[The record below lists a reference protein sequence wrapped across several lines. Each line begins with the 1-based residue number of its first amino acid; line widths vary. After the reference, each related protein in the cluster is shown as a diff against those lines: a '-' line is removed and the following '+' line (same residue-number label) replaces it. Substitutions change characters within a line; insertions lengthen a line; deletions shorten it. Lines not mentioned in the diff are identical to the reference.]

1 MSEPIKAGEL
11 ERSVIFNELTER
23 DIERAIKDIKTV
35 KLSSGDTLF
44 KQGDSGDSIFF
55 VVHGEL
61 NVVLP
66 VPGGGEC
73 VVSSVGPHS
82 IIGEMS
88 LFLEEPRSATVVAA
102 TDA

>member
-1 MSEPIKAGEL
+1 MSEPINAGEL
-11 ERSVIFNELTER
+11 ERSVIFNELTEE
-23 DIERAIKDIKTV
+23 DVERAVKDIQTV
-35 KLSSGDTLF
+35 KLNLGDTLF
-44 KQGDSGDSIFF
+44 RQGEDGTSIFF
-55 VVHGEL
+55 VVSGEL

-88 LFLEEPRSATVVAA
+88 LFLEEPRSATV
-102 TDA
+102 